1 MALARIRHLFLFLLI
16 SASLTLAA
24 DKPRLQVQDYQIEAE
39 ILPAGHRLVAKAVV
53 KFTATDDISVAIF
66 ELHNG
71 LKPRRIT
78 DEKGNVLSAERVSNE
93 SQLRV
98 SLAETMAKGTP
109 GTLTFEYEGVVNSV
123 DDSPVEG
130 LKLAQVDNGTSYLLY
145 AARWFPVSGYGL
157 NRFTATMN
165 ITVPAGWK
173 VAGSGVTN
181 PIPKPQ
187 GNKVTWN
194 FVWNKPS
201 FPGTI
206 IAGEFEEFIQRSGG
220 LMVRAYVKPDK
231 KDFAPAYVESALKE
245 LEFFSSLF
253 GPAPSTTLNLVELP
267 NDTLPTAWAPELA
280 AMADRAFVEKTN
292 YRLLANTVA
301 RQWWGVQI
309 SPTLRGD
316 TWISEGGA
324 RYAEVRYVEQAAGQ
338 GGFEEATKDIA
349 VGALAYD
356 TIPLSSVGRLELFS
370 PEFQSLVTDK
380 GAMIFHMLRWV
391 MHSDRFDQAMH
402 ALFEQF
408 SGKTIGSEELRKLTE
423 KIYGEPLTSFYAQWL
438 DGTGAPE
445 FKNKYT
451 VYRIKK
457 GFRVVGE
464 VTQDLDLFRMPME
477 IKVDTDGNPEIK
489 RIEVVGTR
497 SPYSIET
504 FGKPRKITLDPN
516 NWVMKESPELKV
528 RIAILR
534 GQQAA
539 AQGDYPAALTEYNK
553 ALDENKLSSLA
564 QYRIAEIFFQQR
576 NYQASANAYR
586 DALNGDGEPRWTE
599 VWSHIQLGKI
609 FDVTGQRDRAVNEYR
624 QAIQTNDN
632 TEGAMDEAR
641 KFLENPFQRERSTA
655 DN

>member
-24 DKPRLQVQDYQIEAE
+24 DKPRLQIQDYQIDAE
-39 ILPAGHRLVAKAVV
+39 LLPAGHRLVAKAVV

-201 FPGTI
+201 FPGAI

-245 LEFFSSLF
+245 LEFFTSLF

-324 RYAEVRYVEQAAGQ
+324 RYAEIRYVEQAAGQ

-356 TIPLSSVGRLELFS
+356 TIPLSSVSRLELYS

-380 GAMIFHMLRWV
+380 GAMIYHMLRWV

-402 ALFEQF
+402 ALFEQY

-477 IKVDTDGNPEIK
+477 VKVDTDGNPEIK

-497 SPYSIET
+497 SPYAIET